1 MVKRRVGAIR
11 NGKYDKKMMR
21 GYEVGGKGRNEGG
34 SINGYH
40 EKRRLE
46 RVKNEK
52 RRKKMEPD
60 KDEHSEEDDTY
71 CVWTESNDG

>member
-1 MVKRRVGAIR
+1 
-11 NGKYDKKMMR
+11 MR
-21 GYEVGGKGRNEGG
+21 EEVLMDIMK
-34 SINGYH
+34 
-40 EKRRLE
+40 KRRLE